1 MNKPDRPLVA
11 QRFFPFAL
19 PVTVNPT
26 PLSSQVSQQTTLDSN
41 YVTIIFTVPIGG
53 LSVLVGDASVNA
65 TNGNGFWLFPGVPL
79 IIEAGGDRQLYE
91 VQAPLQDGLNCVPDP
106 VAIPFPV
113 WDVTTIYLA
122 STGNQT
128 VSGWILPQ
136 MFV

>member
-1 MNKPDRPLVA
+1 MIVDRQPTP

-41 YVTIIFTVPIGG
+41 YVTILFTIPIGG
-53 LSVLVGDASVNA
+53 LSCLVGDSSVNA
-65 TNGNGFWLFPGVPL
+65 TNGNGFWIFPGVP
-79 IIEAGGDRQLYE
+79 IMIETGSDRQLYE
-91 VQAPLQDGLNCVPDP
+91 IQTPLQVGMQCPGDP
-106 VAIPFPV
+106 VSIPFPV

-128 VSGWILPQ
+128 VSGWIIPQ